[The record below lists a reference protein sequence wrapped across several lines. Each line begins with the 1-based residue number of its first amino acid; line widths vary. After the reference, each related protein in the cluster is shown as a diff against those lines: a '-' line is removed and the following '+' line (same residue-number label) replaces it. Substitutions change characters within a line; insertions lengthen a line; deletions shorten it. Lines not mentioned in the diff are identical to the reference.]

1 MQKFLVLFLAP
12 AAGLEAW
19 MKTDPEIRKVEEK
32 KMMDEWDA
40 WMGEHG
46 TPFTLMAGTGKT
58 KLVTKGSVVD
68 SKNDLMLCA
77 IIEAES
83 HEAAAD
89 LFKDHPHFGIP
100 DGTIEVMPL
109 NPTPGME

>member
-1 MQKFLVLFLAP
+1 MQKFLVLYLAP
-12 AAGLEAW
+12 AAGLEEW
-19 MKTDPEIRKVEEK
+19 MKVDPEIRKVEEE
-32 KMMDEWDA
+32 KMMTEWNEWTA
-40 WMGEHG
+40 KNGANFN
-46 TPFTLMAGTGKT
+46 TTAGAGKT

-68 SKNDLMLCA
+68 SKNDLMLIS

-100 DGTIEVMPL
+100 GGTIEVMPMNSL
-109 NPTPGME
+109 PDAT